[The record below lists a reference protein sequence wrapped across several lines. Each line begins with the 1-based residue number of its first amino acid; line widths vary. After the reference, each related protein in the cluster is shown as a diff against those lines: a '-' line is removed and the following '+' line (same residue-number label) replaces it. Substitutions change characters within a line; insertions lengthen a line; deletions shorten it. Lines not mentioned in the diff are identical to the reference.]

1 MASRNRESIYNPLSG
16 GVRGCYVTSAD
27 GSKRVPALYL
37 AAGSHEKVVKL
48 MKDYIW
54 RDGDFILATYAKN
67 GMLPLREQSFSQMS
81 W

>member
-1 MASRNRESIYNPLSG
+1 M
-16 GVRGCYVTSAD
+16 TSAD

-54 RDGDFILATYAKN
+54 RDGDFILATYAKTVCYHYMSN
-67 GMLPLREQSFSQMS
+67 HSPVYLGSSWMGAMSKSREVCKVGI
-81 W
+81 